1 MTESNITHPSLLVR
15 IRNADDDQSWCE
27 FVEIYSPLIYGFARK
42 RGLQDADAVDLTQEV
57 LRIVA
62 RSIGRLEYDRRRGS
76 FRGWLFTI
84 VRNELSDWF
93 SRQRS
98 DVVGSGDS
106 SDVRRFE
113 ELPAADENDSAFW
126 DQEHQRRLFE
136 WASLRIQTEVH
147 ESTWSAFW
155 ETTVKGR
162 SGKDVASEL
171 GLSVAA
177 VYLAKSRVM
186 ARLKELVRFC
196 V

>member
-106 SDVRRFE
+106 SDVRRF
-113 ELPAADENDSAFW
+113 
-126 DQEHQRRLFE
+126 
-136 WASLRIQTEVH
+136 
-147 ESTWSAFW
+147 
-155 ETTVKGR
+155 
-162 SGKDVASEL
+162 
-171 GLSVAA
+171 
-177 VYLAKSRVM
+177 
-186 ARLKELVRFC
+186 
-196 V
+196 